1 MIFNI
6 SREQLEYLEVLELS
20 VKKLLA
26 DEANKELPE
35 LEIIE
40 KAVREKL
47 KLKKNNKVVITKL
60 PRVGNYKA
68 TLTSKS
74 YKIIVTF

>member
-6 SREQLEYLEVLELS
+6 SREQPGDLEVLELS
-20 VKKLLA
+20 IKKLLA
-26 DEANKELPE
+26 DETSKELSE

-40 KAVREKL
+40 KAVREEL
-47 KLKKNNKVVITKL
+47 KLKKNNKIVITKL
-60 PRVGNYKA
+60 KKVGTYKA

-74 YKIIVTF
+74 YKVIITL